1 MTQKKYDLKKDER
14 YLRLLAK
21 SFPNIA
27 DAATEII
34 NLEAIAHLPKGTE
47 HFLAD
52 IHGEY
57 QAFQHVLK
65 NASGNIKR
73 KVNELFGERLRNI
86 EKQELCTLIYYPE
99 QKLELVKKEEKD
111 IKDWYHITIHRLIE
125 VCRDV
130 SSKYTRSKVRKSL
143 PDDFSYIIQELL
155 HEHADDKDKTDYVSA
170 IIKTIISTG
179 RADDFIIAI
188 CEVIQRLVIDQLPE
202 VESARQRLAEH
213 AIRAIIQGVVTQ
225 ARRGQLPV
233 SDIPAE
239 IAQRLEQKTA
249 HSLQPVINATGVI
262 IHTNLGRAPLPSA
275 AVEALQAAASY
286 TDVEMDLDSGK
297 RSRNRG
303 AGATAALLAACP
315 GAEDA
320 LVVNNGASALLL
332 ATAALA
338 PGKEVIISRG
348 ELIEI
353 GAGFRLPELIES
365 TATRLKE
372 VGATNRTHLAD
383 YECALGDNTGA
394 ILKVHPSNFRIE
406 GFTSAVG
413 VEDLHR
419 LAVEHDTRLIVD
431 LGSGLRA
438 TEKLIAGGY
447 DDIGAGAQLGLDIWF
462 LWQRWVMGEQAGA
475 QVHDESRIVL
485 HR

>member
-1 MTQKKYDLKKDER
+1 MPT
-14 YLRLLAK
+14 
-21 SFPNIA
+21 PTP
-27 DAATEII
+27 AASSD
-34 NLEAIAHLPKGTE
+34 P
-47 HFLAD
+47 
-52 IHGEY
+52 
-57 QAFQHVLK
+57 
-65 NASGNIKR
+65 R
-73 KVNELFGERLRNI
+73 RNI
-86 EKQELCTLIYYPE
+86 PRM
-99 QKLELVKKEEKD
+99 D
-111 IKDWYHITIHRLIE
+111 
-125 VCRDV
+125 
-130 SSKYTRSKVRKSL
+130 
-143 PDDFSYIIQELL
+143 ELL
-155 HEHADDKDKTDYVSA
+155 
-170 IIKTIISTG
+170 
-179 RADDFIIAI
+179 
-188 CEVIQRLVIDQLPE
+188 QLPE
-202 VESARQRLAEH
+202 VESARHRLAEH
-213 AIRAIIQGVVTQ
+213 TIRAIIQGAVTQ

-239 IAQRLEQKTA
+239 IAKRLEQKNA

-262 IHTNLGRAPLPSA
+262 IHTNLGRAPLPGA
-275 AVEALQAAASY
+275 AVEALHAAASY

-297 RSRNRG
+297 RSKNRG

-372 VGATNRTHLAD
+372 IGATNRTHLAD
-383 YECALGDNTGA
+383 YERALGVNTGA

-413 VEDLHR
+413 VEELHR

-431 LGSGLRA
+431 LGSGLLTHDPA
-438 TEKLIAGGY
+438 LPEEP
-447 DDIGAGAQLGLDIWF
+447 DIQAQLRAGADIVIASGDKLLG
-462 LWQRWVMGEQAGA
+462 GPQAGILLGTKEAIAAVKKHPLARAVRIDKLRLNALEAAISTPSNAVQDALHLDPQNHRERTEVIA
-475 QVHDESRIVL
+475 QAVGAEVVPHDGRVGGGGAPEYPLPGYAVSLPEHYADALRRQDPPVVGRVHQGRCLVDIRCVPADHDATVIAAIKAVG
-485 HR
+485 

>member
-1 MTQKKYDLKKDER
+1 MPT
-14 YLRLLAK
+14 
-21 SFPNIA
+21 PTP
-27 DAATEII
+27 AASSD
-34 NLEAIAHLPKGTE
+34 P
-47 HFLAD
+47 
-52 IHGEY
+52 
-57 QAFQHVLK
+57 
-65 NASGNIKR
+65 R
-73 KVNELFGERLRNI
+73 RNI
-86 EKQELCTLIYYPE
+86 PRM
-99 QKLELVKKEEKD
+99 D
-111 IKDWYHITIHRLIE
+111 
-125 VCRDV
+125 
-130 SSKYTRSKVRKSL
+130 
-143 PDDFSYIIQELL
+143 ELL
-155 HEHADDKDKTDYVSA
+155 
-170 IIKTIISTG
+170 
-179 RADDFIIAI
+179 
-188 CEVIQRLVIDQLPE
+188 QLPE
-202 VESARQRLAEH
+202 VESARHRLAEH
-213 AIRAIIQGVVTQ
+213 TIRAIIQGAVTQ

-239 IAQRLEQKTA
+239 IAKRLEQKNA

-262 IHTNLGRAPLPSA
+262 IHTNLGRAPLPGA
-275 AVEALQAAASY
+275 AVEALHAAASY

-303 AGATAALLAACP
+303 AGARAALLAACP

-413 VEDLHR
+413 VEELHR

-431 LGSGLRA
+431 LGSGLLTHDPA
-438 TEKLIAGGY
+438 LPEEP
-447 DDIGAGAQLGLDIWF
+447 DIQAQLRAGADIVIASGDKLLG
-462 LWQRWVMGEQAGA
+462 GPQAGILLGTQEAIAAVKKHPLARAVRIDKLRLNALEAAISTPSNAVQDALHLEPQTHRERTESIA
-475 QVHDESRIVL
+475 QAVGAEVVPHDGRVGGGGAPEYPLPGFAVSLPERFADALRRQDPPVVGRVHQGRCLVDIRCVPADHDATVIAAIKAVG
-485 HR
+485 

>member
-1 MTQKKYDLKKDER
+1 MPT
-14 YLRLLAK
+14 
-21 SFPNIA
+21 PTP
-27 DAATEII
+27 AAS
-34 NLEAIAHLPKGTE
+34 P
-47 HFLAD
+47 D
-52 IHGEY
+52 P
-57 QAFQHVLK
+57 
-65 NASGNIKR
+65 R
-73 KVNELFGERLRNI
+73 RNI
-86 EKQELCTLIYYPE
+86 PRM
-99 QKLELVKKEEKD
+99 D
-111 IKDWYHITIHRLIE
+111 
-125 VCRDV
+125 
-130 SSKYTRSKVRKSL
+130 
-143 PDDFSYIIQELL
+143 ELL
-155 HEHADDKDKTDYVSA
+155 
-170 IIKTIISTG
+170 
-179 RADDFIIAI
+179 
-188 CEVIQRLVIDQLPE
+188 QLPE
-202 VESARQRLAEH
+202 VESARHRLAEH
-213 AIRAIIQGVVTQ
+213 TIRAIIQGAVTQ

-239 IAQRLEQKTA
+239 IAQRLEQKNA

-262 IHTNLGRAPLPSA
+262 IHTNLGRAPLPGA
-275 AVEALQAAASY
+275 AVEALHAAASY

-303 AGATAALLAACP
+303 TGATAALLAACP

-365 TATRLKE
+365 TTTRLKE

-383 YECALGDNTGA
+383 YERALGDNTGA

-413 VEDLHR
+413 VEELHR

-431 LGSGLRA
+431 LGSGLLTHDPA
-438 TEKLIAGGY
+438 LPEEP
-447 DDIGAGAQLGLDIWF
+447 DIQAQLRAGADIVIASGDKLLG
-462 LWQRWVMGEQAGA
+462 GPQAGILLGTKEAIAAVKKHPLARAVRIDKLRLNALEAAISTPSNAVQDALHLDPQTHRERTEVIA
-475 QVHDESRIVL
+475 QAVGAEVVPHDGRVGGGGAPEYPLPGYAVSLPEHYADALRRQDPPVVGRVHQGRCLVDIRCVPADHDATVIAAIKAVG
-485 HR
+485 

>member
-1 MTQKKYDLKKDER
+1 MPT
-14 YLRLLAK
+14 
-21 SFPNIA
+21 PTP
-27 DAATEII
+27 AASSD
-34 NLEAIAHLPKGTE
+34 P
-47 HFLAD
+47 
-52 IHGEY
+52 
-57 QAFQHVLK
+57 
-65 NASGNIKR
+65 R
-73 KVNELFGERLRNI
+73 RNI
-86 EKQELCTLIYYPE
+86 PRM
-99 QKLELVKKEEKD
+99 D
-111 IKDWYHITIHRLIE
+111 
-125 VCRDV
+125 
-130 SSKYTRSKVRKSL
+130 
-143 PDDFSYIIQELL
+143 ELL
-155 HEHADDKDKTDYVSA
+155 
-170 IIKTIISTG
+170 
-179 RADDFIIAI
+179 
-188 CEVIQRLVIDQLPE
+188 QLPE

-213 AIRAIIQGVVTQ
+213 TIRVIIQGAVTQ

-239 IAQRLEQKTA
+239 IAQRLEQKNA

-275 AVEALQAAASY
+275 AVEALYAAASY

-303 AGATAALLAACP
+303 AGARAALLAACP

-372 VGATNRTHLAD
+372 IGATNRTHLAD
-383 YECALGDNTGA
+383 YERALGDNTGA

-413 VEDLHR
+413 VEELHR

-431 LGSGLRA
+431 LGSGLLTHDPA
-438 TEKLIAGGY
+438 LPEEP
-447 DDIGAGAQLGLDIWF
+447 DIQAQLRAGADIVIASGDKLLG
-462 LWQRWVMGEQAGA
+462 GPQAGILLGTKDAIAAVKKHPLARAVRIDKLRLNALEAAISTPSNAVQDALHLEPQTHRERTESIA
-475 QVHDESRIVL
+475 QAVGAEVVPHDGRVGGGGAPEYPLPGYAVSLPERYADALRRQDPPVVGRVHQGRCLVDIRCVPADHDATVIAAIKAVG
-485 HR
+485 

>member
-1 MTQKKYDLKKDER
+1 MD
-14 YLRLLAK
+14 
-21 SFPNIA
+21 
-27 DAATEII
+27 
-34 NLEAIAHLPKGTE
+34 
-47 HFLAD
+47 
-52 IHGEY
+52 
-57 QAFQHVLK
+57 
-65 NASGNIKR
+65 
-73 KVNELFGERLRNI
+73 
-86 EKQELCTLIYYPE
+86 
-99 QKLELVKKEEKD
+99 
-111 IKDWYHITIHRLIE
+111 
-125 VCRDV
+125 
-130 SSKYTRSKVRKSL
+130 
-143 PDDFSYIIQELL
+143 ELL
-155 HEHADDKDKTDYVSA
+155 
-170 IIKTIISTG
+170 
-179 RADDFIIAI
+179 
-188 CEVIQRLVIDQLPE
+188 QLPE

-213 AIRAIIQGVVTQ
+213 TIRVIIQGAVTQ

-239 IAQRLEQKTA
+239 IAQRLEQKNA

-297 RSRNRG
+297 RSKNRG

-372 VGATNRTHLAD
+372 IGATNRTHLAD
-383 YECALGDNTGA
+383 YERALGVNTGA

-413 VEDLHR
+413 VEELHR

-431 LGSGLRA
+431 LGSGLLTHDPA
-438 TEKLIAGGY
+438 LPEEP
-447 DDIGAGAQLGLDIWF
+447 DIQAQLRAGADIVIASGDKLLG
-462 LWQRWVMGEQAGA
+462 GPQAGILLGTQEAIAAVKKHPLARAVRIDKLRLNALEAAISTPSNAVQDALHLEPQTHRERTESIA
-475 QVHDESRIVL
+475 QAVGAEVVPHDGRVGGGGAPEYPLPGYAVSLPERYADALRRQDPPVVGRVHQGRCLVDIRCVPADHDATVIAAIKAVG
-485 HR
+485 

>member
-1 MTQKKYDLKKDER
+1 MPT
-14 YLRLLAK
+14 
-21 SFPNIA
+21 PTP
-27 DAATEII
+27 AAS
-34 NLEAIAHLPKGTE
+34 P
-47 HFLAD
+47 D
-52 IHGEY
+52 P
-57 QAFQHVLK
+57 
-65 NASGNIKR
+65 R
-73 KVNELFGERLRNI
+73 RNI
-86 EKQELCTLIYYPE
+86 PRM
-99 QKLELVKKEEKD
+99 D
-111 IKDWYHITIHRLIE
+111 
-125 VCRDV
+125 
-130 SSKYTRSKVRKSL
+130 
-143 PDDFSYIIQELL
+143 ELL
-155 HEHADDKDKTDYVSA
+155 
-170 IIKTIISTG
+170 
-179 RADDFIIAI
+179 
-188 CEVIQRLVIDQLPE
+188 QLPE
-202 VESARQRLAEH
+202 VESARHRLAEH
-213 AIRAIIQGVVTQ
+213 TIRAIIQGAVTQ

-239 IAQRLEQKTA
+239 IAQRLEQKNA

-262 IHTNLGRAPLPSA
+262 IHTNLGRAPLPGA
-275 AVEALQAAASY
+275 AVEALHAAASY

-303 AGATAALLAACP
+303 TGATAALLAACP

-372 VGATNRTHLAD
+372 IGATNRTHLAD
-383 YECALGDNTGA
+383 YERALGVNTGA

-413 VEDLHR
+413 VEELHR

-431 LGSGLRA
+431 LGSGLLTHDPA
-438 TEKLIAGGY
+438 LPEEP
-447 DDIGAGAQLGLDIWF
+447 DIQAQLRAGADIVIASGDKLLG
-462 LWQRWVMGEQAGA
+462 GPQAGILLGTKEAIAAVKKHPLARAVRIDKLRLNALEAAISTPSNAVQDALHLDPQNHRERTEVIA
-475 QVHDESRIVL
+475 QAVGAEVVPHDGRVGGGGAPEYPLPGYAVSLPEHYADALRRQDPPVVGRVHQGRCLVDIRCVPAHHDATVIAAIKAVG
-485 HR
+485 